1 MVTELVHVGH
11 GNYVNA
17 NRIVSIAT
25 PGSGPVRRLVQEA
38 RTRNMAV
45 DMTGGRKT
53 KAIVFMDN
61 GSVVLAAVTP
71 GTIDRRLRHSRDRG
85 AAEDEEEA

>member
-1 MVTELVHVGH
+1 MATELVHVGH
-11 GNYVNA
+11 GNYVSA
-17 NRIVSIAT
+17 NKIVSIAT

-38 RTRNMAV
+38 KNRNMAV

-53 KAIVFMDN
+53 KAVVFMDN

-71 GTIDRRLRHSRDRG
+71 GTIDRRLRHARDRG
-85 AAEDEEEA
+85 AAEEEEA